1 MAQSLIEAARKT
13 RYMRLEGFLSEP
25 TEFEL
30 SPDVAARLRRRARRL
45 AKQAGVSIEDAES
58 TLVNMVLEAHA
69 KRVLPGLLEHMDGGG
84 I

>member
-1 MAQSLIEAARKT
+1 MAQSLIQAARKT

-25 TEFEL
+25 VRFEL
-30 SPDVAARLRRRARRL
+30 PREIATRIRRRARRL
-45 AKQAGVSIEDAES
+45 AKQAGVSVEDAES
-58 TLVNMVLEAHA
+58 TLFNIVLEAHA